1 MDLFV
6 GMLIRFMPL
15 ILIIAVL
22 LVIRFV
28 ILKPDYDAFKA
39 YKEKRKNEKPW
50 WDFTD
55 EQNRY

>member
-6 GMLIRFMPL
+6 GMLVRFMPL
-15 ILIIAVL
+15 ILIIALL

-39 YKEKRKNEKPW
+39 YKEKMKNEKTW

-55 EQNRY
+55 E

>member
-6 GMLIRFMPL
+6 GMLVRCMPL
-15 ILIIAVL
+15 ILIIGVL
-22 LVIRFV
+22 LVLRFV

-39 YKEKRKNEKPW
+39 YKEKKKNEKPW

-55 EQNRY
+55 E

>member
-6 GMLIRFMPL
+6 GMLVRCMPL
-15 ILIIAVL
+15 ILIIGVL
-22 LVIRFV
+22 LVLRFV

-39 YKEKRKNEKPW
+39 YKGKKNEKPW

-55 EQNRY
+55 E

>member
-6 GMLIRFMPL
+6 GMLVRLMPL

-22 LVIRFV
+22 LVLRFV
-28 ILKPDYDAFKA
+28 ILKPDYDALKA
-39 YKEKRKNEKPW
+39 YKENKKNEKPW

-55 EQNRY
+55 E